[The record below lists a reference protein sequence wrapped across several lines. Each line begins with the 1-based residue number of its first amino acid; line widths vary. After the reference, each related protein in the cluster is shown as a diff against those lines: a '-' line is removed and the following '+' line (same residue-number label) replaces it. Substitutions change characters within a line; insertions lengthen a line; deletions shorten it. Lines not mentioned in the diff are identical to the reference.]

1 MFKKGQFIKDKDINR
16 VYKVIRITN
25 DLGHNRVYVLR
36 PKGKRKDDEDIEE
49 RVDYVNNEYIL
60 DKKHTMREMKKIY
73 NSLLQMMGVI

>member
-73 NSLLQMMGVI
+73 NSLLQMMGGI